1 VGRKQFFCTFLVAC
15 KTDVPIMFKGNRI
28 FLFKII
34 AIICTVILC
43 LVQLIHIRNIYKLEE
58 KVYNIDEKKII
69 KTAYEESIVNDKVFP
84 GAVKIIDSI
93 LYKEFD
99 NLATFALHNTD
110 AFKNLS
116 ARLCDT
122 LFKSLNEANNMDAFL
137 DSIKKK
143 HNLSANLEYA
153 LFIEHF
159 AIAIEPNQ
167 YFTLFSSTE
176 PDYKTTVPYLQHH
189 GARIGGTLKTYNPQ
203 TLASALKVSAT
214 TARSYRMNFALY
226 CDRPDRLQ
234 QIVYKTLPQ
243 TMLSVF
249 SIIAILT
256 IFFLTFANWIRQK
269 KASEMKS
276 DFINTISHEF
286 QTPLTTIIIA
296 NKTIENENHI
306 IKSQKL
312 DNLHNIIKRQS
323 ERLTILMQQVIET
336 GGEKPVRLVLEKH
349 HINNELE
356 EIISDYRINLDLANT
371 NITFE
376 NKTEEDL
383 VLLDKLHFT
392 SIILNVLDNSVK
404 YNHKPLK
411 EIVVT
416 TYAKN
421 SQTLAISIKDN
432 GDGMSSK
439 VKRKMFL
446 KFYRNP
452 SLVTSNAP
460 GIGLG
465 LYHSKQCLDAHGWDY
480 EVISK
485 EQIGTEFIIYIP
497 IVAGEV

>member
-1 VGRKQFFCTFLVAC
+1 
-15 KTDVPIMFKGNRI
+15 MFKGNRI
-28 FLFKII
+28 FLFKVI

-69 KTAYEESIVNDKVFP
+69 KKAYEESIVNDKVFP

-93 LYKEFD
+93 LYKQFD
-99 NLATFALHNTD
+99 NLEVFALHNTD

-122 LFKSLNEANNMDAFL
+122 LFKALNEANNMDAFL
-137 DSIKKK
+137 DSIKRK

-159 AIAIEPNQ
+159 AIAIQPNQ
-167 YFTLFSSTE
+167 YFTLFSNTE
-176 PDYKTTVPYLQHH
+176 NDYKTSVPYIPQH
-189 GARIGGTLKTYNPQ
+189 GAKIGGTLTTYNPQ

-226 CDRPDRLQ
+226 ADRPDRLQ

-243 TMLSVF
+243 TLLSIF
-249 SIIAILT
+249 SIIAILI

-296 NKTIENENHI
+296 NKTIENENQI

-312 DNLHNIIKRQS
+312 DNLYSIIKRQS

-336 GGEKPVRLVLEKH
+336 GGEKPVRLVMEKH
-349 HINNELE
+349 HVNNELE

-371 NITFE
+371 NISFE

-392 SIILNVLDNSVK
+392 SIILNVLDNAVK

-432 GDGMSSK
+432 GDGMSNK

-452 SLVTSNAP
+452 SLVSSNAP

-485 EQIGTEFIIYIP
+485 EQVGTEFIIYIP
-497 IVAGEV
+497 TVQDQA